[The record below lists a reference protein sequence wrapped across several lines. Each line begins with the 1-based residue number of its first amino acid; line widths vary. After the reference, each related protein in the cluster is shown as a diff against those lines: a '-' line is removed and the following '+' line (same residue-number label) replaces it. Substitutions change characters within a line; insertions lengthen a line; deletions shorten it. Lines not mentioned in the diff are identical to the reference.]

1 MSARL
6 IDGLRIAAEIR
17 QEVKQEVL
25 QLKQAGI
32 HPGLA
37 AILVGDDP
45 ASQVYVNSKKKAF
58 EKYGCKSETFHL
70 PSDSDQ
76 QQIIDLF

>member
-17 QEVKQEVL
+17 QDVKQEVL

-45 ASQVYVNSKKKAF
+45 ASKVYVSNKERACNEVGTVS
-58 EKYGCKSETFHL
+58 YTHL
-70 PSDSDQ
+70 TLPTNREV
-76 QQIIDLF
+76 